1 MEGRQMATLSWDP
14 VKDSERLYIPLAFR
28 AWKENRLE
36 GFESDNDVQYGETA
50 IERPRTAGD
59 GRRDS
64 RPIITML
71 RRMGYRNEILLNLN
85 MLSDPAKFILLAAP
99 PGTKH
104 VAFLYNELLE
114 GKVDQI
120 VQRMKS
126 LRPDVGVMRFVDNEL
141 DRDRIIVAFRTG

>member
-1 MEGRQMATLSWDP
+1 MIALSGGL
-14 VKDSERLYIPLAFR
+14 VKISERLYIPLALR
-28 AWKENRLE
+28 AWRAGSWSE
-36 GFESDNDVQYGETA
+36 GFESDIDNQYGGTA
-50 IERPRTAGD
+50 TERPNTAGD
-59 GRRDS
+59 GKNDS
-64 RPIITML
+64 RPITTML

-99 PGTKH
+99 LGTKH